1 MEYYLSLK
9 EKKFLSFSRAW
20 INMENIIL
28 NEIRQ
33 AEKDKQALDN
43 LFVEYF
49 FLSQTHRNGQYKSVC
64 QSGG

>member
-1 MEYYLSLK
+1 
-9 EKKFLSFSRAW
+9 
-20 INMENIIL
+20 MENIIL

>member
-1 MEYYLSLK
+1 
-9 EKKFLSFSRAW
+9 
-20 INMENIIL
+20 MENIIL

-64 QSGG
+64 QSGGWVGGHTESLLNM